1 MKYNFSSENYLY
13 LTPQPSKTMRF
24 PLLIIGVFYFI
35 FGFVTWLNSVLIPY
49 LKIACQLESNLQAYL
64 VAFAFYISYFVMALP
79 SAWLLQRTG
88 FKNGMAWGLVVMA
101 LGALIFIPA
110 AQTRTYNL
118 FLLGLFVQGTGL
130 AILQTAANPYVA
142 VLGKPESAAQRI
154 SIMGIANKIAGI
166 ISPIILGAIVFAN
179 ADDIESKLKTFDTLQ
194 KDVFL
199 QDLASKVIFP
209 YSLMAITLLALAL
222 MLRFTSLP
230 QVDNQLEEENLAF
243 SSHKSIWSYP
253 QLILG
258 VVALFLYVGAEVIAG
273 DTIIQYGISW
283 GIDKSDAKFFTSL
296 TLSGMLLGYVVAIF
310 TIPRYISQE
319 KMLVVCSVLGGLFSL
334 MILLSNG
341 FVSVLA
347 VALLGLANS
356 VMWPA
361 IFPLAIA
368 DLGKYTKIGSAML
381 IMAIAGGAL
390 LPLLYGYLAD
400 FPQVGSKYA
409 YTILV
414 PAYLFIGMY
423 GAFWAK
429 KRHW

>member
-1 MKYNFSSENYLY
+1 
-13 LTPQPSKTMRF
+13 MRF

-35 FGFVTWLNSVLIPY
+35 FGFVTWLNSILIPY

-64 VAFAFYISYFVMALP
+64 VAFAFYISYFIMALP
-79 SAWLLQRTG
+79 SAWLLQKTG
-88 FKNGMAWGLVVMA
+88 FKNGMAWGLIVMA

-110 AQTRTYNL
+110 AQTRIYNL

-142 VLGKPESAAQRI
+142 ILGKPESAAQRI
-154 SIMGIANKIAGI
+154 SIMGIANKVAGI
-166 ISPIILGAIVFAN
+166 ISPIILGAIVFAKSE
-179 ADDIESKLKTFDTLQ
+179 DIENQLQTLDAIQ
-194 KDVFL
+194 KNIFL
-199 QDLASKVIFP
+199 RDLAAKVILP
-209 YSLMAITLLALAL
+209 YGIMAVVLLALAL
-222 MLRFTSLP
+222 MLRFTPLP
-230 QVDNQLEEENLAF
+230 NVDNDLVEEKQVENAK
-243 SSHKSIWSYP
+243 KSIWEHP

-258 VVALFLYVGAEVIAG
+258 VVALFLYVGVEVIAG

-283 GIDKSDAKFFTSL
+283 GIEKSEAKFFTSL
-296 TLSGMLLGYVVAIF
+296 TLTAMLIGYVVAIF

-319 KMLVVCSVLGGLFSL
+319 KMLVICSALGLVFSV

-341 FVSVLA
+341 FVSVLG

-368 DLGKYTKIGSAML
+368 DLGKHTKTGSAML

-400 FPQVGSKYA
+400 MPQIGFRYSYL
-409 YTILV
+409 ILL
-414 PAYLFIGMY
+414 PAYLFIAFY
-423 GAFWAK
+423 GASWAK
-429 KRHW
+429 KRAW

>member
-1 MKYNFSSENYLY
+1 
-13 LTPQPSKTMRF
+13 MRF
-24 PLLIIGVFYFI
+24 SLFIIGIFYFI

-79 SAWLLQRTG
+79 SAWLLQKTG
-88 FKNGMAWGLVVMA
+88 FKNGMAWGLIVMA

-110 AQTRTYNL
+110 AQTRLYNL

-154 SIMGIANKIAGI
+154 SIMGIANKVAGI
-166 ISPIILGAIVFAN
+166 ISPIVLGAIVFAQSE
-179 ADDIESKLKTFDTLQ
+179 DIESNLQ
-194 KDVFL
+194 KLDAIQKNAFL
-199 QDLASKVIFP
+199 QDLAAKVILP
-209 YSLMAITLLALAL
+209 YGIMAVVLLALAL
-222 MLRFTSLP
+222 MLRFTPLP
-230 QVDNQLEEENLAF
+230 NVDKDLVEENKAE
-243 SSHKSIWSYP
+243 SAKKSIWQYP
-253 QLILG
+253 QLVLG
-258 VVALFLYVGAEVIAG
+258 VIALFLYVGVEVIAG

-283 GIDKSDAKFFTSL
+283 GIDKSEAKFFTSL
-296 TLSGMLLGYVVAIF
+296 TLTAMLIGYVVAIF

-319 KMLVVCSVLGGLFSL
+319 KMLVICSLLGLIFST
-334 MILLSNG
+334 MILLSKG
-341 FVSVLA
+341 FVSVLG

-368 DLGKYTKIGSAML
+368 DLGRHTKTGSAML

-400 FPQVGSKYA
+400 IPQIGFRYA
-409 YTILV
+409 YFVLL
-414 PAYLFIGMY
+414 PAYLFIAFY

-429 KRHW
+429 KRNW